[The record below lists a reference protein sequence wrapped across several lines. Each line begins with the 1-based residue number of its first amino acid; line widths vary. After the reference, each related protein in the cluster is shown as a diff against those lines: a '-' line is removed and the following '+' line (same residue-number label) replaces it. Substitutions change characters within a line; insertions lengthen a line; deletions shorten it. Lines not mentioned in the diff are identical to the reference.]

1 MTSATAIQ
9 AAEPIGPGA
18 RYRWQAGREMYEAGR
33 GAAEAEMAG
42 ARHQLAAPVARGL
55 THVELQET
63 ALGTGRPRPLRRTA
77 PGRVPGPVSPGR
89 RKRNPNWR
97 QADEILEIP
106 RTGA

>member
-42 ARHQLAAPVARGL
+42 AWHQLAAPVAYGL
-55 THVELQET
+55 THVELQERRW
-63 ALGTGRPRPLRRTA
+63 GPGGRGHFAEPRPA
-77 PGRVPGPVSPGR
+77 GFPGRSHPAAESEP
-89 RKRNPNWR
+89 
-97 QADEILEIP
+97 ELEAS
-106 RTGA
+106 G